1 MILMEL
7 FERVEQVLWH
17 NKMPRYALAKK
28 LGVAQNTFTR
38 YFCMEQ
44 QAKLSQY
51 LWDIHALFPDIR
63 REWLFFGEGEM
74 LDSGQPFAE
83 VNGSG
88 TEALKNRVAELEAE
102 LREERHLNRQL
113 TTRLLVD
120 GVGDKGAVNNTGK
133 AGEGA
138 G

>member
-1 MILMEL
+1 MEL
-7 FERVEQVLWH
+7 YERVEQILRH
-17 NKMPRYALAKK
+17 HKMPRYALAKK

-38 YFCMEQ
+38 YFCMDQ

-74 LDSGQPFAE
+74 LDSGQPSAIAGG
-83 VNGSG
+83 NG
-88 TEALKNRVAELEAE
+88 TEALKSRLAELEAE

-113 TTRLLVD
+113 TTRLLID
-120 GVGDKGAVNNTGK
+120 GAGDKGAANNTGK

>member
-1 MILMEL
+1 MVFMEL
-7 FERVEQVLWH
+7 FERVEQVLRH
-17 NKMPRYALAKK
+17 NKMPRYALAKE

-38 YFCMEQ
+38 YFCATQ

-51 LWDIHALFPDIR
+51 LWAIHALFPDVR

-74 LDSGQPFAE
+74 LDSGQPCAE
-83 VNGSG
+83 VSG
-88 TEALKNRVAELEAE
+88 NEAGTLKTRVAELEAE
-102 LREERHLNRQL
+102 LREERRLNRQL

-120 GVGDKGAVNNTGK
+120 GAGDKGAANNTGK